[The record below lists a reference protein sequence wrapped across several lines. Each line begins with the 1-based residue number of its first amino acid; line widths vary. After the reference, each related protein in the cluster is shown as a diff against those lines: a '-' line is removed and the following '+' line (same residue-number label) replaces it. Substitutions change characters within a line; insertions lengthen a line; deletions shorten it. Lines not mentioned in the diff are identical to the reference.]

1 MSRKHFCLQLNSF
14 FRETGTR
21 PGVSVPVFHSF
32 SHFYIAFS
40 EKAISKLISLSLF
53 RYFFQASS

>member
-1 MSRKHFCLQLNSF
+1 MENASGAGLLKKNGSRKKCEN
-14 FRETGTR
+14 E
-21 PGVSVPVFHSF
+21 GVMPSF